1 MKEKMMKRRREG
13 REEERGREGKERR
26 EGYVNVTARRRRV
39 YIRKNRLPRE
49 RENYEKFTKIRYKKI
64 GVTRRARQ
72 RKGPKFNVASDT
84 LP

>member
-39 YIRKNRLPRE
+39 YIRKID
-49 RENYEKFTKIRYKKI
+49 YQEKEKTMRNL
-64 GVTRRARQ
+64 Q
-72 RKGPKFNVASDT
+72 R
-84 LP
+84 